1 MFSSVILGPVT
12 SIFSYPPFFFL
23 TKYMRLNLINH
34 LIRIFLA
41 RIMPLPV
48 VMVTLFPQH
57 LQAINDVVELD
68 RSDSAT
74 TVITEDDSDLSR
86 KEFFYYF
93 LLGDIAWH
101 RGNAEV
107 AATALAKAAVISGDP
122 GIVLRAYH
130 IALEAGRGDIAV
142 EMAKY
147 VLEKD
152 SNTIRGNAM
161 LLRAYIAGDNAED
174 AHRVLVNLFEQ
185 SSKVDSI
192 VHFIGEALGSAPNAK
207 QWLGM
212 TEQVARN
219 LPDSPEA
226 QFVHGF
232 LAHRTGDLDQA
243 DIFLNRALELR
254 AGWEDAAILRLSL
267 WSGAGDTEVA
277 KRFGTEFLS
286 DYPDRIRFKLIFAR
300 LLAQWRDNAVAL
312 EYFRD
317 VIEREPENCDAIFAV
332 ALLHLQ
338 TKENQAAEEMLRR
351 YLLIEPDDDQ
361 ARLYLAEIAREEQR
375 YDLALEWL
383 SGVYGE
389 QFYFQAQL
397 TEDRILADKG
407 ELDNALDHLG
417 RIIVGSTAEQ
427 AQIYLVEEEMLRDAG
442 QMHQALKVLNAALID
457 IPDDPGLLYARGL
470 IAAQL
475 KHLREHERDMR
486 RLIQINPDNA
496 HAYNALGYTLADE
509 SVRLDEALLLIEKA
523 IELQPN
529 DPFILDSLGWV
540 HYRLGDYDLAIGY
553 LRQALE
559 FRPDP
564 EIAAH
569 LGEVLW
575 RRGELE
581 SARDVWSD
589 GLTYENG
596 EDNEVLRE
604 TIKRLDP

>member
-1 MFSSVILGPVT
+1 M
-12 SIFSYPPFFFL
+12 
-23 TKYMRLNLINH
+23 
-34 LIRIFLA
+34 
-41 RIMPLPV
+41 
-48 VMVTLFPQH
+48 
-57 LQAINDVVELD
+57 
-68 RSDSAT
+68 
-74 TVITEDDSDLSR
+74 
-86 KEFFYYF
+86 
-93 LLGDIAWH
+93 
-101 RGNAEV
+101 
-107 AATALAKAAVISGDP
+107 
-122 GIVLRAYH
+122 
-130 IALEAGRGDIAV
+130 
-142 EMAKY
+142 
-147 VLEKD
+147 
-152 SNTIRGNAM
+152 
-161 LLRAYIAGDNAED
+161 
-174 AHRVLVNLFEQ
+174 
-185 SSKVDSI
+185 
-192 VHFIGEALGSAPNAK
+192 
-207 QWLGM
+207 
-212 TEQVARN
+212 
-219 LPDSPEA
+219 
-226 QFVHGF
+226 
-232 LAHRTGDLDQA
+232 
-243 DIFLNRALELR
+243 
-254 AGWEDAAILRLSL
+254 
-267 WSGAGDTEVA
+267 
-277 KRFGTEFLS
+277 
-286 DYPDRIRFKLIFAR
+286 
-300 LLAQWRDNAVAL
+300 
-312 EYFRD
+312 
-317 VIEREPENCDAIFAV
+317 
-332 ALLHLQ
+332 
-338 TKENQAAEEMLRR
+338 
-351 YLLIEPDDDQ
+351 
-361 ARLYLAEIAREEQR
+361 
-375 YDLALEWL
+375 
-383 SGVYGE
+383 YGE

-397 TEDRILADKG
+397 AEGRILADKG